1 MKSKHDEIRQH
12 LKSGQTITGIQAL
25 NEFGV
30 YRLSSIINR
39 LRKEQLEIETSM
51 IQGSDG
57 KSVFAKYW
65 IPINKR

>member
-12 LKSGQTITGIQAL
+12 LKAGQTITGIQAL

>member
-12 LKSGQTITGIQAL
+12 LKAGQTITGIQAL

-51 IQGSDG
+51 IQGLDG

>member
-12 LKSGQTITGIQAL
+12 LKAGQTITGIQAL
-25 NEFGV
+25 NQFGV